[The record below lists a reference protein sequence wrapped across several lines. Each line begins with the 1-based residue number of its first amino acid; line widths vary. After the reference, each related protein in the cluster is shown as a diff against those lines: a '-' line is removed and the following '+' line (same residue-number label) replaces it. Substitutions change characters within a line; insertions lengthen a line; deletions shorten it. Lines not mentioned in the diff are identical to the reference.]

1 MLLPSEIES
10 RSLIPAVRVMI
21 AKKLANEYN
30 MREDKIAKILGVTQA
45 AVSNY
50 IRGTRGDT
58 QLVSKLESIY
68 EVKRIVD
75 DITKEIAKN
84 DSFRASTMAKYI
96 GLFNYIRQSYII
108 CDIHH
113 TLEKNIDEEA
123 CKACENALI
132 KNDNK

>member
-21 AKKLANEYN
+21 AKKLANEHG
-30 MREDKIAKILGVTQA
+30 MKEDRIAKILGVTQA
-45 AVSNY
+45 AISNY
-50 IRGTRGDT
+50 VRGTRGDT

-68 EVKRIVD
+68 EIRRIVD
-75 DITKEIAKN
+75 DITNEIAKSN
-84 DSFRASTMAKYI
+84 SFRASTMAKYI

-108 CDIHH
+108 CDVHH

-123 CKACENALI
+123 CKACENTLI